1 MEKIYGGQNPRN
13 DREPTTLGPGMTDYC
28 FPDVTVEELAEK
40 LLLGIYPHQISPK
53 TRLRCQTFAIALKS
67 LPQDDPRTER
77 LFGIFNRG
85 LDELVERADRDEAP
99 GSQDRAWIVE
109 FLAELRKLI
118 T

>member
-1 MEKIYGGQNPRN
+1 LA
-13 DREPTTLGPGMTDYC
+13 DR
-28 FPDVTVEELAEK
+28 
-40 LLLGIYPHQISPK
+40 LLLGICPHQISPK

-77 LFGIFNRG
+77 LYEILNRG
-85 LDELVERADRDEAP
+85 FAEMVERANRDEAYGP
-99 GSQDRAWIVE
+99 KDRAWVDE